1 MGSAEKW
8 ENEELGMQPGKSFL
22 NFGWIMRVDQVGLR
36 LRAYDPRVVGFTSG
50 GVGEAYELVHTLTID

>member
-1 MGSAEKW
+1 
-8 ENEELGMQPGKSFL
+8 MQPGKSFL

-50 GVGEAYELVHTLTID
+50 GVEEAYDLVHTLTID